1 MAEIDLLVNYPKTI
15 RNLHERV
22 ASKTEDVR
30 EVARKFDFDYFD
42 GDRKYGYGG
51 FVYKEK
57 FWNQVVVDFFNH
69 YELKPDSSILD
80 VGCAKGFML
89 YDFIRTYPSL
99 RIEGIDISAYAI
111 GNAKEEVK
119 DYLKLGNAT
128 NLPYP
133 DGSFDLVISINTIHN
148 LNEQECKKALSE
160 IQRVAKVG
168 AFITVDA
175 FETEEEKERMFDW
188 NLTAL
193 TIKSVNGWKKVF
205 EEVGYTHDYYW
216 FKP

>member
-1 MAEIDLLVNYPKTI
+1 MAEIDLLINYPKAV
-15 RNLHERV
+15 RNLDERA

-30 EVARKFDFDYFD
+30 KTARKFDFDYFD
-42 GDRKYGYGG
+42 GDRKFGYGG
-51 FVYKEK
+51 FVYREK
-57 FWNQVVVDFFNH
+57 FWSQVVVDFYNH
-69 YELKPDSSILD
+69 YKLKPGSSVLD

-99 RIEGIDISAYAI
+99 RIEGIDVSGYAI
-111 GNAKEEVK
+111 SNAKEEVK
-119 DYLKLGNAT
+119 EFLRLGNAT

-148 LNEQECKKALSE
+148 LNERDCKKALSE
-160 IQRVAKVG
+160 IQRVARVG

-175 FETEEEKERMFDW
+175 FATEEEEKRMFDW

-193 TIKSVNGWKKVF
+193 TIKSVIGWKKVF